1 MDTLSGTLDRPVGA
15 KPDHSLTDWR
25 AASTSAGLLEQLCMS
40 GTLADVYF
48 VFPSRGEQQDSL
60 PAHKFVLSMRS
71 AVFEEMF
78 YGLEAGKQEYIYT
91 DNVEFDGNTV
101 MHVLYAA
108 RKYALEPLVAECEHF
123 LQTAIDVNNVCS
135 LFNQASFYQMDL
147 LQCKCLDFICMNAN
161 DVFLTDDFLQLTPLS
176 LNEILKAGAL
186 GVEEELDVFKAA
198 VRWAKHHCEKKGFE
212 PTPTNQRAWLAEAL
226 YRIRLPII
234 PVAEF
239 TSFVVESEL
248 LTSEEQVQLYKHMTS
263 HRNPD
268 TDEEMAE
275 KIGKFDAK
283 HRPGSVF
290 ELKLPLSSTDNIKKC
305 LTAACQILI
314 VADKPL
320 RLRKVSLF
328 YSPTQYEQNI
338 SVAVTNMK
346 DRSLQRP
353 RLEPVPERGPITL
366 AESVYLEP
374 NTQYNVAVTCMV
386 YRGDV
391 KALEYTDT
399 LRGVLVNISSVFNS
413 ISSLHLS
420 RVHS

>member
-1 MDTLSGTLDRPVGA
+1 
-15 KPDHSLTDWR
+15 
-25 AASTSAGLLEQLCMS
+25 LCMS

-60 PAHKFVLSMRS
+60 PASEVIVRDMRTTT
-71 AVFEEMF
+71 FRTI
-78 YGLEAGKQEYIYT
+78 LRYIYT

-212 PTPTNQRAWLAEAL
+212 PTPTNQRAWLAEVL

-239 TSFVVESEL
+239 TSVVVESEL
-248 LTSEEQVQLYKHMTS
+248 LTSEEQLQLYKHMTS

-275 KIGKFDAK
+275 KIGKFEAK
-283 HRPGSVF
+283 HRPG
-290 ELKLPLSSTDNIKKC
+290 NN
-305 LTAACQILI
+305 
-314 VADKPL
+314 PL

-328 YSPTQYEQNI
+328 YSPTRYEQNI

-353 RLEPVPERGPITL
+353 RLEPVPERGPISL

-386 YRGDV
+386 YCGDV